1 MHIGSRAITL
11 CHTCGVAID
20 PRFFTMPARSHFPH
34 PLSAPAPSKVPGT
47 GASLGGVQHWAAIA
61 TATLSFA
68 RNARTWVLL
77 LAMGCTP
84 WASATI
90 MAQSNTS
97 NVATSGAHQRATKPA
112 KSSHRY
118 KAPKAHAHGD
128 TPEVLAL
135 AERIAQTHDLPAPW
149 VRRQMAHALRLD
161 SLSALVLPPA
171 TPSAK
176 NWQAYRER
184 FVEPR
189 RIAAGLAFWQQ
200 HTQALQ
206 RAVQRYGVPAE
217 LVVGII
223 GVETY
228 YGRHMG
234 NFRLIDA
241 LSTLALNFPTE
252 HPRHAERRA
261 FFQAELGHFLAQAH
275 RAGPSALNAKGSY
288 AGAAGWPQFMPS
300 SVAQWGVDFDGNGRI
315 DLVRS
320 PVDAIGSVANYLK
333 SFGWVSG
340 MPTHY
345 PVTPPSDPTQ
355 RETLLLP
362 DILPSFSAERMT
374 ELGATLQGP
383 GLQHTGPLALVE
395 LHNGGQEPSYVAGT
409 ENFYVVT
416 RYNWSSYYALA
427 VIDLAQAIR
436 DARP

>member
-1 MHIGSRAITL
+1 MEIFHRWVAMAQNQLTLARWAWLSVLWVSLCAAPWAAAQTKNNPPKASASAQQRAAKAGKSQ
-11 CHTCGVAID
+11 HRAK
-20 PRFFTMPARSHFPH
+20 A
-34 PLSAPAPSKVPGT
+34 AKVP
-47 GASLGGVQHWAAIA
+47 
-61 TATLSFA
+61 
-68 RNARTWVLL
+68 
-77 LAMGCTP
+77 
-84 WASATI
+84 
-90 MAQSNTS
+90 
-97 NVATSGAHQRATKPA
+97 
-112 KSSHRY
+112 
-118 KAPKAHAHGD
+118 AHGD
-128 TPEVLAL
+128 TPEVQAL
-135 AERIAQTHDLPAPW
+135 AERLAQTHQLPLPW
-149 VRRQMAHALRLD
+149 VRHHMAHAARLD

-176 NWQAYRER
+176 NWQAYRAR

-200 HTQALQ
+200 HKRELQ
-206 RAVQRYGVPAE
+206 RAEQTYGVPAE

-252 HPRHAERRA
+252 HPRHAERSA

-275 RAGPSALNAKGSY
+275 QAGPSALNAKGSY
-288 AGAAGWPQFMPS
+288 AGAMGWPQFMPS
-300 SVAQWGVDFDGNGRI
+300 SVAQWAVDFDGDGRI
-315 DLVRS
+315 DLARS

-345 PVTPPSDPTQ
+345 PVTPPADPTQ

-374 ELGATLQGP
+374 ELGATLQGAA
-383 GLQHTGPLALVE
+383 LQHTGPLALVE

-427 VIDLAQAIR
+427 VLDLAQAIR